1 MSRLQGRPIF
11 CAVAVKPGPR
21 ANIARANL
29 TAFPAVPT
37 DSQTRVSFSP
47 QFRPE
52 LIAPGQNQAPG
63 CSISRISPLS
73 EKRPSGMMIRHG
85 APTFRS
91 DSMHRNNRRACTCP
105 AASASW
111 REALQPAP
119 HTRAVTA
126 IDVTE
131 LALEIGFLV
140 GHYAVADDERK
151 GHQHYQQPEIV
162 ESDGQADQ
170 TQEHAE
176 VDGVAREAVRP
187 ALDDGGGRQVGGDV

>member
-1 MSRLQGRPIF
+1 MNLEFGLSISCMS
-11 CAVAVKPGPR
+11 V
-21 ANIARANL
+21 NL
-29 TAFPAVPT
+29 TASPSARNSGLNSLRQVR
-37 DSQTRVSFSP
+37 TRCRGARSRG
-47 QFRPE
+47 FRRYR
-52 LIAPGQNQAPG
+52 Q
-63 CSISRISPLS
+63 
-73 EKRPSGMMIRHG
+73 KRPSGMMMRHG
-85 APTFRS
+85 ALTFHS

-105 AASASW
+105 ATLASW

-126 IDVTE
+126 INVAE